1 MHSMRIFQ
9 LVMTADRL
17 SQIVFTCVVAVG
29 GTASISSGWEAPF
42 GSSGGFKCS
51 AVSLAIHHHLAKRKP
66 PIYHKLP
73 FTAAC
78 IEFQICNFTAVVSS
92 SSFLL
97 LLLLLL
103 LLILGTWSSSFWLF
117 STSSHWLFSFK
128 AGFISL
134 NGLKVATSI
143 TTPAIVLMIH

>member
-1 MHSMRIFQ
+1 
-9 LVMTADRL
+9 MTADRL

-78 IEFQICNFTAVVSS
+78 IEFQICNFTAESS
-92 SSFLL
+92 NVHYDAGHCADDSLTLL
-97 LLLLLL
+97 KISTHCWRWFPVRLTSCSAA
-103 LLILGTWSSSFWLF
+103 GTLCS
-117 STSSHWLFSFK
+117 
-128 AGFISL
+128 
-134 NGLKVATSI
+134 
-143 TTPAIVLMIH
+143 